1 MSQPEMEI
9 RRDGTKCWCLNGK
22 YHREDGPAVEYPDGE
37 KRWYLHGKFHRE
49 DGPAIEY
56 PSGEKWWFLNG
67 KRHREDGPAIEYPDG
82 QKCWF
87 LNSEEVSWEQVFR
100 QAKTPEI
107 ELRILAAALTNA
119 WLDGWRFVC

>member
-9 RRDGTKCWCLNGK
+9 SPNGSKHWYLNGFL
-22 YHREDGPAVEYPDGE
+22 HREDGPAVECPNGTKFWYFNGVYHRVGGPAIESPSGE
-37 KRWYLHGKFHRE
+37 KQWYLHGNLHRE

-56 PSGEKWWFLNG
+56 PEGEKFWYLNDE
-67 KRHREDGPAIEYPDG
+67 K
-82 QKCWF
+82 
-87 LNSEEVSWEQVFR
+87 VSWEQVFR

-119 WLDGWRFVC
+119 